1 MSPLDLGSSAPTHL
15 LARLRAAHDEIVFR
29 LNTLAHVFDTGGPA
43 DSDYVAA
50 RWHLTKASRARWLL
64 LSGEIFPL
72 LKERGAWSDAV
83 AALFDDG
90 AVQQDTSIRH
100 VARWP
105 LRAAI
110 ADWDDYRAASD
121 LIRAGMRKR
130 IDHEARV
137 LYPVLEALAEQG

>member
-1 MSPLDLGSSAPTHL
+1 MPSLDPESFAPSQA
-15 LARLRAAHDEIVFR
+15 LARLRAAHDEITFR
-29 LNTLAHVFDTGGPA
+29 LNVLASVFSAGGPA

-64 LSGEIFPL
+64 LSSEIFPL
-72 LKERGAWSDAV
+72 LKDGGAWSQEI

-90 AVQQDTSIRH
+90 AVQQEASIRH
-100 VARWP
+100 VGRWP

-121 LIRAGMRKR
+121 GIRAAMRAR
-130 IDHEARV
+130 IEREARV
-137 LYPVLEALAEQG
+137 LYPALEGLAEDG